1 MKNLLVVLLFAL
13 LPFAQAQKFPASPG
27 QDLFDQAAFF
37 LETQYFGPS
46 KVAIVPLVA
55 KYQLEV
61 DRVCTP
67 AEQKCSYETVEPL
80 IAAMLDELEDLHA
93 YYISPAQYAAEQQQ
107 STGTDTSQILRVGF
121 SHNIFVEYQ
130 QQILLAGGFSPQ
142 VIDLQQKG
150 ELKVLSLERI
160 ITQVTFGS
168 PAEKA
173 GLRYGDRWIGYNG
186 TRFSSLTNPEAY
198 NAFIAAFG
206 TIIQAKEKVTMQ
218 ILRGVNKTP
227 LDITVA
233 GELINLVPFPTMVI
247 DENNIATIKIPTFLI
262 QGMGQRV
269 HDLMKIAIEKNVKAV
284 LFNLRGSQGGYNS
297 ESMHTIGSFLEN
309 PASTRFTPR
318 YNAATNT
325 AEESWEAATSS
336 YVVRNAKGIEIQRYA
351 VKNPI
356 FYKGPIALL
365 VDGGCSSAC
374 EYLVSRVERAKR
386 GPILG
391 TRTTG
396 IGDTNTFRFN
406 LINGGVASMPTVRAF
421 WSDGTPMPSFITP
434 QHQILNP
441 EYELFNTGRD
451 PGVVKAL
458 EVLGIQ

>member
-1 MKNLLVVLLFAL
+1 MKNLFVVLLFL
-13 LPFAQAQKFPASPG
+13 LFPFAQAQKYIGSPA

-46 KVAIVPLVA
+46 KVAMSPLIA

-61 DRVCTP
+61 DKVCAP
-67 AEQKCSYETVEPL
+67 AEQKCVYETVEPL
-80 IAAMLDELEDLHA
+80 IAAMLGELEDLHA

-107 STGTDTSQILRVGF
+107 STGTDTSQTLRVGF
-121 SHNIFVEYQ
+121 SHAMFVEYQ
-130 QQILLAGGFSPQ
+130 QQILPAGGFSPQ
-142 VIDLQQKG
+142 LLDLFQKG
-150 ELKVLSLERI
+150 ELKVLSFERM

-186 TRFSSLTNPEAY
+186 TRFSSFTNPADY
-198 NAFIAAFG
+198 NNFLAGFSPK
-206 TIIQAKEKVTMQ
+206 IQAKEKVTLQ
-218 ILRGVNKTP
+218 ILRGANKTP
-227 LDITVA
+227 LDIEVA

-247 DENNIATIKIPTFLI
+247 DENNVATIKISTFLI

-284 LFNLRGSQGGYNS
+284 ILNLRGSQGGYNS

-318 YNAATNT
+318 YNAAQNT
-325 AEESWEAATSS
+325 LEESWEAATSS
-336 YVVRNAKGIEIQRYA
+336 YVVRNAKGIEVQRYA
-351 VKNPI
+351 VKNPV
-356 FYKGPIALL
+356 FYKGPVALL
-365 VDGGCSSAC
+365 VDGGCASAC

-434 QHQILNP
+434 QYQILNP
-441 EYELFNTGRD
+441 EYGFFNTGRD
-451 PGVVKAL
+451 PGVIKAL
-458 EVLGIQ
+458 EVLEVK

>member
-1 MKNLLVVLLFAL
+1 MKNLLVVLLFVV

-46 KVAIVPLVA
+46 SVAIAPLIA

-61 DRVCTP
+61 DKVCAP
-67 AEQKCSYETVEPL
+67 AELKCAYETVEPL
-80 IAAMLDELEDLHA
+80 IAAMLDELKDLHA

-107 STGTDTSQILRVGF
+107 STGTDTSQTLRVGF
-121 SHNIFVEYQ
+121 SHFMFIEYQ
-130 QQILLAGGFSPQ
+130 QQIQFAGGFSPQ
-142 VIDLQQKG
+142 LLDLQQKG
-150 ELKVLSLERI
+150 ELKVLSLERTI
-160 ITQVTFGS
+160 AQVTFGS

-186 TRFSSLTNPEAY
+186 TRFSSLTNPQDY
-198 NAFIAAFG
+198 NAFIAAFS
-206 TIIQAKEKVTMQ
+206 TKIQAKEKVTMQ
-218 ILRGVNKTP
+218 ILRGGNKTQ
-227 LDITVA
+227 LDIEVA

-247 DENNIATIKIPTFLI
+247 DENNIAIIKIPTFLI

-269 HDLMKIAIEKNVKAV
+269 HNLIKTAIEKNVKAV
-284 LFNLRGSQGGYNS
+284 VFNLRGSQGGYNS

-318 YNAATNT
+318 YNANTNT
-325 AEESWEAATSS
+325 FEESWEAATSS
-336 YVVRNAKGIEIQRYA
+336 YVVRNLQGIEIQRYR
-351 VKNPI
+351 VQNPV

-374 EYLVSRVERAKR
+374 EYLVSRTERAKR
-386 GPILG
+386 GPIIG

-421 WSDGTPMPSFITP
+421 WTDGTPMPSFVTP
-434 QHQILNP
+434 QHQTLNP
-441 EYELFNTGRD
+441 EYELFSTGRD
-451 PGVVKAL
+451 PGMEKAL
-458 EVLGIQ
+458 EVLGLK